1 MQTVKNALKSNFFVK
16 IKRSRVVNMTL
27 LELFMI
33 NRPELFMD

>member
-1 MQTVKNALKSNFFVK
+1 MQILKNALKSNFFVK
-16 IKRSRVVNMTL
+16 VKRSRVVNTAL